1 MLTVSQ
7 ERHSIGDGTELLS
20 GTRQTILKGKKKKPN
35 KVMISAQGW
44 MGGAGGALQPPGAVP
59 M

>member
-20 GTRQTILKGKKKKPN
+20 GNQQTILKGKKKKKPN
-35 KVMISAQGW
+35 KVMISAQ
-44 MGGAGGALQPPGAVP
+44 GGAGGALQPPGAVP